1 MLISVFSVDTI
12 RRSRNFSSAFIEDS
26 TNFQTSSFMEH
37 AKHERAMQLLKREQC
52 TNVCDYVPIARVLCR
67 IDEVAEAEEV

>member
-26 TNFQTSSFMEH
+26 TDLQTSSFREH
-37 AKHERAMQLLKREQC
+37 AKHERAMQLLKREQS
-52 TNVCDYVPIARVLCR
+52 TNVCDYATIARVLCG